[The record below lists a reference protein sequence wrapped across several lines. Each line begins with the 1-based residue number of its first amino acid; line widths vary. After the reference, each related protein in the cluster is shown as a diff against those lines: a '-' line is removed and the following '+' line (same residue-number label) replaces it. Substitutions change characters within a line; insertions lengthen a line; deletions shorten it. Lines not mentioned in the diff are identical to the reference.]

1 MGNGFIR
8 MRWDEKGVDLGKW
21 LESGWTS
28 VRLYP
33 PAPFLF
39 YFSNVN
45 NAKHRV
51 YDGSKAKQRILLY

>member
-1 MGNGFIR
+1 
-8 MRWDEKGVDLGKW
+8 MRWDEKGVDLGKL
-21 LESGWTS
+21 LENGWTM

-33 PAPFLF
+33 PFYV

>member
-1 MGNGFIR
+1 